1 MKRDRSTVHD
11 FTSLGSYISVFRVH
25 RPKRYKGPLV
35 HLTLSNILTQPML
48 KMIVMKFI
56 HIVIVQIIINL
67 IHEQIIIRQNILK
80 ITQVDPMD
88 E

>member
-1 MKRDRSTVHD
+1 
-11 FTSLGSYISVFRVH
+11 
-25 RPKRYKGPLV
+25 
-35 HLTLSNILTQPML
+35 ML